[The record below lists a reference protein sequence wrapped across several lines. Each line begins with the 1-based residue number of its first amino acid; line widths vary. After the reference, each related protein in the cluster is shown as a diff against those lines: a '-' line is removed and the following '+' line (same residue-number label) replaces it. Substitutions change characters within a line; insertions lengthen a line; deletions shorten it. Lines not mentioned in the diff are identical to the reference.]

1 MGNNPKQVGKFSLS
15 DWANVAEIGAATG
28 VIVSLIFVGL
38 QLQSNTEATEA
49 ATREA
54 INAKDI
60 QFLSLRLDSSI
71 LARAHAKLIAGEEL
85 DFLEETQLI
94 QEDYINFVSFEHTFR
109 QYQDGVIAQD
119 EWARHENI
127 VRMQI
132 QGYPYSQKLWQTHF
146 KTFTPEF
153 QDLVNSFLSD

>member
-1 MGNNPKQVGKFSLS
+1 MGNNPKQEGKFSLS

-71 LARAHAKLIAGEEL
+71 LARAHAKRIKGEKL

-94 QEDYINFVSFEHTFR
+94 QEDYINFVVFEHTFR

-132 QGYPYSQKLWQTHF
+132 QGYPYSQKMWRKHF
-146 KTFTPEF
+146 KTFTPGF